1 MYVGFW
7 LFAASFQ
14 GRTPFISGSEIKVSP
29 LSKSVFFSVKCL
41 FGGFFCCSLGCEAGC
56 QQVSKDTVSLRRTT
70 YTIKH
75 KLEPWHGVR
84 NHTRELMPVL
94 LQPLDVKGW

>member
-14 GRTPFISGSEIKVSP
+14 GRTPLISGSEIKVSP

-41 FGGFFCCSLGCEAGC
+41 FGGFFLLLPRVRGWLPAG
-56 QQVSKDTVSLRRTT
+56 SKDTVSLRRTT
-70 YTIKH
+70 YTIKQ